1 MQLIKQALF
10 YLALASIAACY
21 TDSSSGSDSGSDSDS
36 DISANPQIVVK
47 LQTPWM
53 REYLAFTH
61 QTPVMAK
68 AQGPLRTDIKN
79 YQEALSDTSDLRA
92 WTRYIVESDN
102 TDYGVL
108 AQGSRLREPMHIDV
122 DQFIRYLV
130 EKKGFKRKDLDF
142 LQDADLDYGND
153 QIEKELSKIRE
164 SQRSSQNINIGG
176 ERGTIEVSGAAKV
189 STCLALL
196 AIVALV

>member
-1 MQLIKQALF
+1 MQLFRQVLF
-10 YLALASIAACY
+10 YLALASIAACDS
-21 TDSSSGSDSGSDSDS
+21 DSSSGSDSDS
-36 DISANPQIVVK
+36 DISASPQIVVK

-92 WTRYIVESDN
+92 WTRYIVDSDS
-102 TDYGVL
+102 TDHGVR
-108 AQGSRLREPMHIDV
+108 AQGGRQREPFRIDV

-142 LQDADLDYGND
+142 LQDADLDYGSD

-176 ERGTIEVSGAAKV
+176 ERAPVEVSGAAKV
-189 STCLALL
+189 SACLALL
-196 AIVALV
+196 AIIALI